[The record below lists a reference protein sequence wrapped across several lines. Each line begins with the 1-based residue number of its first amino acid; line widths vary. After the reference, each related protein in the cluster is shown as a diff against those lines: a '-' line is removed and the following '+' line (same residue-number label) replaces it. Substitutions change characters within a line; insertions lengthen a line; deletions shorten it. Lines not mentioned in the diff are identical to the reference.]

1 MNKPPSW
8 TTNRNK
14 LVLDE
19 EEEEEDEHDGGE
31 ELAAANALMTLI
43 LPGTGNF
50 LNTPNPVE
58 PQVHTLQLRND
69 TNPEFATNRWFSQTW
84 RNNNNGSSSVFPS
97 KETGARDRH

>member
-1 MNKPPSW
+1 MREDTIMNKPPSW

-19 EEEEEDEHDGGE
+19 EEEEEDEHDCGE

-69 TNPEFATNRWFSQTW
+69 TNPEFATNRSLF
-84 RNNNNGSSSVFPS
+84 
-97 KETGARDRH
+97 